1 MDEATA
7 KALNALYDQLVI
19 ILAGLQAVIE
29 PVVED
34 VDTSDT
40 QEQVDAVGAAV
51 QDVVDQADE
60 ERDFKRKKGK
70 EGKETKELS
79 ARMDELQDTMA
90 KLLNT
95 AQGRKIP
102 RTTGAAAKARG
113 KGLR

>member
-7 KALNALYDQLVI
+7 KALKALYDQLVI

-60 ERDFKRKKGK
+60 ERDFKRKKG
-70 EGKETKELS
+70 
-79 ARMDELQDTMA
+79 
-90 KLLNT
+90 
-95 AQGRKIP
+95 
-102 RTTGAAAKARG
+102 
-113 KGLR
+113 

>member
-7 KALNALYDQLVI
+7 KALKALYDQLVI

-70 EGKETKELS
+70 ETKELS

>member
-7 KALNALYDQLVI
+7 KALKALYDQLVI

>member
-1 MDEATA
+1 
-7 KALNALYDQLVI
+7 DQLVI